1 MRTDVLHY
9 IDPQQLSARWR
20 VLACT
25 STAPPPDAAPT
36 TVDSLLRIGVGAV
49 LGNSNPDS
57 KLVQEL
63 STLLRP
69 VFSIALELSTRI
81 HVDMIEH
88 DYGVFF
94 GTGLG
99 GDVDLR
105 VEECHDPF
113 VATPRGARVGGFW
126 SLGLRRAKW
135 EGDGDERKRVTEV
148 LVKPRAYIQIGS
160 KLK

>member
-1 MRTDVLHY
+1 MLFF
-9 IDPQQLSARWR
+9 IDPQLLSARWR

-25 STAPPPDAAPT
+25 STAPSQDATPT
-36 TVDSLLRIGVGAV
+36 ILDSLLRIGVGVV

-57 KLVQEL
+57 KLVHEL

-69 VFSIALELSTRI
+69 VFSVALELSTCI
-81 HVDMIEH
+81 HVDMIAH
-88 DYGVFF
+88 DYGVFS
-94 GTGLG
+94 GTPLG
-99 GDVDLR
+99 GLVDLR
-105 VEECHDPF
+105 TEENHDPSI
-113 VATPRGARVGGFW
+113 ATPLGARVGGFW

-148 LVKPRAYIQIGS
+148 LVKPRVYIETGS